1 MFHRIFTGL
10 IVALVASSVLASA
23 AAQPEAV
30 EVSLVS
36 VTPGTPSGDG
46 DWCVGAAQIT
56 VTARVVDL
64 ASQREVE
71 EGVLFLM
78 FCTIPNLGAFPKE
91 DCDVPGPARYGDGVG
106 DDLAMQPLS
115 ITFTPNLP
123 VMGVR
128 LQYRPAPGS
137 HFRRATSVAF
147 NIDTTCSP

>member
-1 MFHRIFTGL
+1 MPYRTLASL
-10 IVALVASSVLASA
+10 IVALAASSVLSSA
-23 AAQPEAV
+23 AAQPAPV
-30 EVSLVS
+30 EIVLDG
-36 VTPGTPSGDG
+36 VTPGSPSGDG

-56 VTARVVDL
+56 VTAHVVDI
-64 ASQREVE
+64 ASQSEVE

-91 DCDVPGPARYGDGVG
+91 DCDVPGPARYGDGLG
-106 DDLAMQPLS
+106 EDLAMRPLS

-128 LQYRPAPGS
+128 LQYRPARGG